1 MTELLPFA
9 FEDSLVRVRA
19 DADGEPWFVAKD
31 VCSILGLG
39 DTSRAVDPLDDDEK
53 GTTNIRTLGGP
64 QEMLTV
70 SESGLYSLV
79 FRSRKPEAKRFRK
92 WVTAEVL
99 PGLRKT
105 GSYAAGP
112 ASASMEQ
119 LRELVAVWAMLT
131 DLPRPALLFQ
141 VLLRFG
147 LAGEQKPAGAVL
159 AAVRFVLEQN
169 DALLCR
175 GRRVSQKSVRMY
187 EAFTNG
193 ERFEPE
199 LVSAFWKQ
207 FDLLNGEPG
216 PDGETPGW
224 LNHSRSPGLLA
235 VNLPQFLH
243 ASQTF
248 GLFAFNGAELRRLLR
263 RSYPRKLA
271 SVNKTMRS
279 QHTGKGLKCWVFY
292 LNSSPISDDWV
303 DSPTARGTRPETEP
317 NGEGRA

>member
-1 MTELLPFA
+1 MSELLPFA

-31 VCSILGLG
+31 VCNVLGLENPR
-39 DTSRAVDPLDDDEK
+39 TSTALLDDDEK
-53 GTTNIRTLGGP
+53 GVHTMDTLGGP
-64 QEMLTV
+64 QEMSTV

-99 PGLRKT
+99 PSLRKT

-131 DLPRPALLFQ
+131 EMPRAALLSQ

-147 LAGEQKPAGAVL
+147 LAGEEEPAGAVL

-169 DALLCR
+169 DVLLCK
-175 GRRVSQKSVRMY
+175 GRRVSQKSVRLY

-193 ERFEPE
+193 ELFEPE

-207 FDLLNGEPG
+207 FDLLNTEPG
-216 PDGETPGW
+216 PDGDAPGW

-235 VNLPQFLH
+235 VNLPQFLR

-271 SVNKTMRS
+271 AVNKTMRS
-279 QHTGKGLKCWVFY
+279 PHAGKPVKCWVFY
-292 LNSSPISDDWV
+292 LNTSPISDDWG

>member
-19 DADGEPWFVAKD
+19 AADGEPWFVAKD
-31 VCSILGLG
+31 VCNVLEIEYHR
-39 DTSRAVDPLDDDEK
+39 DAVGRLDDDER
-53 GTTNIRTLGGP
+53 GSVIVDTLGGP
-64 QEMLTV
+64 QEMATV

-99 PGLRKT
+99 PSLRKT
-105 GSYAAGP
+105 GSYSAGP
-112 ASASMEQ
+112 AIASMEQ

-131 DLPRPALLFQ
+131 EMPRSALLAQ

-147 LAGEQKPAGAVL
+147 IAGEDKPAAAVL

-175 GRRVSQKSVRMY
+175 GRKVSQKSVRLY

-193 ERFEPE
+193 ELFEPE

-207 FDLLNGEPG
+207 FDLLNNEPG
-216 PDGETPGW
+216 PNRQAPGW

-235 VNLPQFLH
+235 LNIPQFLR
-243 ASQTF
+243 ASQAQ
-248 GLFAFNGAELRRLLR
+248 GLFAFNSAELRRLLR

-271 SVNKTMRS
+271 AVNKTMRS
-279 QHTGKGLKCWVFY
+279 PHTGKGLKCWVFY
-292 LNSSPISDDWV
+292 LNTSPIPDDWA
-303 DSPTARGTRPETEP
+303 DGPAARGTRLETEP